1 MVYNNLCEVST
12 MFLLKK
18 DLKLNS
24 RAIFFVVLLLPF
36 LSNSLNLFEMSLIG
50 IGSSVVYHQY
60 FDKSLDKEN
69 QTMNKSKV
77 IEEYYNSKNRTM
89 NSDEFSSM
97 PIQEKLMIIEVLHS
111 YKN

>member
-1 MVYNNLCEVST
+1 

-18 DLKLNS
+18 NLKLS
-24 RAIFFVVLLLPF
+24 SKVIFLGVLLLPF
-36 LSNSLNLFEMSLIG
+36 WSKSLNVFEMSLIG
-50 IGSSVVYHQY
+50 IGSGIVYHQY

-69 QTMNKSKV
+69 QMTKKSNV
-77 IEEYYNSKNRTM
+77 IEKYYNSKKKTI
-89 NSDEFSSM
+89 NSHEFSSM